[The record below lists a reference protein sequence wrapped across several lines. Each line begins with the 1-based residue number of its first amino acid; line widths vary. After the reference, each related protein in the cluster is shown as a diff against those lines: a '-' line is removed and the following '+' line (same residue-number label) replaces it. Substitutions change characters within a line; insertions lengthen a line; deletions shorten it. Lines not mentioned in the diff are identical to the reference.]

1 MASNR
6 GLGVHMEVSGWIW
19 DIFWKQRQMMIKRT
33 STVKD
38 ESQTDT
44 SIFLEA

>member
-1 MASNR
+1 MASDR
-6 GLGVHMEVSGWIW
+6 ELGVHMEVSGRIW

-33 STVKD
+33 STVND

-44 SIFLEA
+44 LIFLET